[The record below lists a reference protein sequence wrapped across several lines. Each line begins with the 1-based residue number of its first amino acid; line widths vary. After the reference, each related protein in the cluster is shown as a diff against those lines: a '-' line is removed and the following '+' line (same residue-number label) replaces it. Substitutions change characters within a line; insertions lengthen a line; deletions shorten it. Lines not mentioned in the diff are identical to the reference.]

1 MKVKLILSLM
11 LACLSAVSM
20 AQVHG
25 FVKEKDSNTSLEYAN
40 IAFVAPDDSTI
51 IAYAVA
57 DSTGYFKLNSSKTEG
72 KVKISYLGYKSQ
84 EVAVNSNSDL
94 GTIYLQKDENMLGE
108 VTVKANH
115 IVRTAKGL
123 SVNVNNTVLGKLGD
137 AKDVL
142 KHIPFVMVKNED
154 ISVLGKGEPLIYINN
169 RKLLDNDELKQIQS
183 SDIKKVEVITNPG
196 AEYDATVDAVIKI
209 YTSHPVGE
217 GLGGYISEGAQSER
231 NISHYGTASL
241 NYRKGGLDLFGSIN
255 YSRTEYEYNQEN
267 LARYSAWEIGDTM
280 FINGKSTSLNSS
292 LGFNYQKDDKLS
304 FGIEYKNVYAPEKNG
319 NIASELTARQNS
331 MRRFFGKTVDDRNQS
346 RKRHYI
352 NGYINYN
359 FSEETS
365 IQLNIDYLN
374 LRQKESQEYFAGE
387 DVMFTN
393 TDSNNKLYAGKLKFV
408 TPIAGGTLNTG
419 VEGSYTNNDN
429 DYRILDDT
437 TIDNELNNSKNTA
450 KTGLFSAFVEYE
462 RAFGKSWSMSAG
474 GRFEHENFK
483 YILNEEDKTRT
494 INNAFFPSASIAYKS
509 DDIDMS
515 LSYRYTTRRPNYF
528 MLRSSTAM
536 NSPYSYEGG
545 TPDLKNMQ
553 RNMLSFTLGW
563 KDLQLNVDYGILKN
577 YIIYT
582 ENMYQGSD
590 SITIFHPTNIKD
602 FQYMGVTAVYSP
614 TLFKIW
620 NPSFTVD
627 ITKQFVTYN
636 GQKYDKPF
644 VDLVLENTVTLPN
657 NLILGADIDW
667 NFEGNNDVQV
677 EYSHFNFDAYCIK
690 TFFKDKLRVKLAV
703 ENLFNT
709 YYDNWYMNTN
719 GIYSEKWTDQGRRTF
734 SLSVKYTFNPAKKKY
749 KGEAASS
756 ELNRF

>member
-1 MKVKLILSLM
+1 MKGKIILSLVFS
-11 LACLSAVSM
+11 CVSAVSM

-25 FVKEKDSNTSLEYAN
+25 FVKEKDSNNSLEYAN

-57 DSTGYFKLNSSKTEG
+57 DSTGYFKLNTSKTEG
-72 KVKISYLGYKSQ
+72 KVKISFLGYKSQ

-123 SVNVNNTVLGKLGD
+123 TVNVNNTVLGKLGD

-142 KHIPFVMVKNED
+142 KHIPFVMVKND
-154 ISVLGKGEPLIYINN
+154 DVSVLGKGEPLIYINN

-196 AEYDATVDAVIKI
+196 AEYDASVNAVIKI
-209 YTSHPVGE
+209 YTSCPVGE

-255 YSRTEYEYNQEN
+255 YSRFKYEYNQRN
-267 LARYSAWEIGDTM
+267 VRNYSAWEIGDTM

-292 LGFNYQKDDKLS
+292 LGFNYQKKDKLS
-304 FGIEYKNVYAPEKNG
+304 FGMEYKNLYTPN
-319 NIASELTARQNS
+319 NPSNFSSYLTVRQNS
-331 MRRFFGKTVDDRNQS
+331 KQKYFEKTSDDRNNNH
-346 RKRHYI
+346 KRHYI
-352 NGYINYN
+352 NGYFNYS

-365 IQLNIDYLN
+365 IQLNVDYLN
-374 LRQKESQEYFAGE
+374 LRKKESQDYFTGE
-387 DVMFTN
+387 DAMSTN

-408 TPIAGGTLNTG
+408 TPMAGGTLNTG
-419 VEGSYTNNDN
+419 LEGSYSNNDN
-429 DYRILDDT
+429 VYKILDNT
-437 TIDNELNNSKNTA
+437 TVDNELSNSKNTA

-462 RAFGKSWSMSAG
+462 RALGKSWNMSAG

-483 YILNEEDKTRT
+483 YIQNAENETNT
-494 INNAFFPSASIAYKS
+494 INNSFFPSASISYEGDGIS
-509 DDIDMS
+509 MS
-515 LSYRYTTRRPNYF
+515 LSYKFTTKRPSYYS
-528 MLRSSTAM
+528 LRSTVAF
-536 NSPYSYEGG
+536 NNPYNYEGG

-577 YIIYT
+577 YIIYVRDV
-582 ENMYQGSD
+582 YKGSD

-620 NPSFTVD
+620 KPVLTVD

-636 GQKYDKPF
+636 GQNYNKPF
-644 VDLVLENTVTLPN
+644 IDLMLENTVNLPHSF
-657 NLILGADIDW
+657 ILGADCDW

-677 EYSHFNFDAYCIK
+677 AYTNFYFEAYCIK
-690 TFFKDKLRVKLAV
+690 TFFKDKLRVRLAV
-703 ENLFNT
+703 ENPFNT
-709 YYDNWYMNTN
+709 YHDNWSMKTN
-719 GIYSEKWTDQGRRTF
+719 GTFSEKWTDQGKRTF

>member
-1 MKVKLILSLM
+1 MKGKIILSLVFS
-11 LACLSAVSM
+11 CVSAVSM

-57 DSTGYFKLNSSKTEG
+57 DSTGYFKLNTSKTEG
-72 KVKISYLGYKSQ
+72 KVKVSYLGYKSQ

-142 KHIPFVMVKNED
+142 KHIPFVMVKND
-154 ISVLGKGEPLIYINN
+154 DVSVLGKGEPLIYINN

-196 AEYDATVDAVIKI
+196 AEYEASVNAVIKI
-209 YTSHPVGE
+209 YTSRPVGE

-255 YSRTEYEYNQEN
+255 YSRFKYEYNQRN
-267 LARYSAWEIGDTM
+267 VRNYSAWEIGDTM

-292 LGFNYQKDDKLS
+292 LGFNYQKKDKLS

-352 NGYINYN
+352 NGYIYYN

-365 IQLNIDYLN
+365 IQLNVDYLN

-734 SLSVKYTFNPAKKKY
+734 SLSVKYTFNPANKKY

>member
-196 AEYDATVDAVIKI
+196 AEYEASVNAVIKI
-209 YTSHPVGE
+209 YTSRPVGE
-217 GLGGYISEGAQSER
+217 GLGGYINEGILAER
-231 NISHYGTASL
+231 NISHNGAVSL

-292 LGFNYQKDDKLS
+292 LGFNYQKKDKLS

-352 NGYINYN
+352 NGYIYYN

-365 IQLNIDYLN
+365 IQLNVDYLN

-749 KGEAASS
+749 KG
-756 ELNRF
+756 

>member
-1 MKVKLILSLM
+1 MKGKIVLSLVFS
-11 LACLSAVSM
+11 CVSAVSM

-57 DSTGYFKLNSSKTEG
+57 DSTGFFKLNTSKTEG
-72 KVKISYLGYKSQ
+72 KVKVSYLGYKSQ
-84 EVAVNSNSDL
+84 EVAVNNNSDL

-142 KHIPFVMVKNED
+142 KHIPFVMVKND
-154 ISVLGKGEPLIYINN
+154 DVSVLGKGEPLIYINN

-196 AEYDATVDAVIKI
+196 AEYEASVNAVIKI
-209 YTSHPVGE
+209 YTSRPVGE

-292 LGFNYQKDDKLS
+292 LGFNYQKKDKLS

-365 IQLNIDYLN
+365 IQLNVDYLN

-419 VEGSYTNNDN
+419 VEGSYANNDN

>member
-1 MKVKLILSLM
+1 MKGKIVLSLVFS
-11 LACLSAVSM
+11 CVSAVSM

-57 DSTGYFKLNSSKTEG
+57 DSTGYFKLNTSNTEG

-84 EVAVNSNSDL
+84 EVVVNNNTDL
-94 GTIYLQKDENMLGE
+94 GTILLQKDENMLGE
-108 VTVKANH
+108 VTVKANR

-123 SVNVNNTVLGKLGD
+123 SVNVNNTVLSKLGD

-196 AEYDATVDAVIKI
+196 AEYNATVNAVIKI
-209 YTSHPVGE
+209 YTSRPVGE

-231 NISHYGTASL
+231 NISHNGAASL

-292 LGFNYQKDDKLS
+292 LGFNYQKKDKLS

-365 IQLNIDYLN
+365 IQLNVDYLN

-577 YIIYT
+577 YIIYVRDV
-582 ENMYQGSD
+582 YKGSD

-602 FQYMGVTAVYSP
+602 FQYMNVTAVYSP

-620 NPSFTVD
+620 KPVLTVD

-636 GQKYDKPF
+636 GQNYNKPF
-644 VDLVLENTVTLPN
+644 IDLMLENTVNLPHSF
-657 NLILGADIDW
+657 ILGADCDW

-677 EYSHFNFDAYCIK
+677 AYTNFYFEAYCIK
-690 TFFKDKLRVKLAV
+690 TFFKDKLRVRLAV
-703 ENLFNT
+703 ENPFNT
-709 YYDNWYMNTN
+709 YHDNWSMKTN
-719 GIYSEKWTDQGRRTF
+719 GTFSEKWTDQGKRTF